1 MSGNPWQSNCLKRY
15 HVKSHYWGEEGVL
28 MNLMMNV
35 VRGNCLACGAAQA
48 AGDLEFGRNGSI
60 GRCSR
65 CAMVAELIS
74 ELIQKQVR
82 DDSRLYREVD
92 NAQAR

>member
-1 MSGNPWQSNCLKRY
+1 
-15 HVKSHYWGEEGVL
+15 

-48 AGDLEFGRNGSI
+48 AGDFESERNGSI
-60 GRCSR
+60 SRCSR

-82 DDSRLYREVD
+82 DDSRLYRDAD
-92 NAQAR
+92 NAGAR

>member
-1 MSGNPWQSNCLKRY
+1 
-15 HVKSHYWGEEGVL
+15 

-48 AGDLEFGRNGSI
+48 AGDLESGRNGSI

-74 ELIQKQVR
+74 ELIEKQVR
-82 DDSRLYREVD
+82 DRSRLYQETAD
-92 NAQAR
+92 AP

>member
-1 MSGNPWQSNCLKRY
+1 
-15 HVKSHYWGEEGVL
+15 
-28 MNLMMNV
+28 
-35 VRGNCLACGAAQA
+35 
-48 AGDLEFGRNGSI
+48 
-60 GRCSR
+60 
-65 CAMVAELIS
+65 MVAELIS